1 MKTGKPFP
9 EACLQCGVVEKFAEG
24 KDIVGDRAISGFY
37 KRGGDKAWEGNFV
50 SSSVG
55 REHFFFFNKVRC
67 CDFLG
72 KKWRR
77 RCGGLLG
84 SWRLRSPRAE
94 HRFTSWLRSGAEC
107 ISMTVGHAVTL
118 SHFGLEI

>member
-1 MKTGKPFP
+1 M
-9 EACLQCGVVEKFAEG
+9 FAEG
-24 KDIVGDRAISGFY
+24 KNIVGDRAISGFY
-37 KRGGDKAWEGNFV
+37 RKGGDKAWEGNFV

-55 REHFFFFNKVRC
+55 REHFFFFFFNKVRC
-67 CDFLG
+67 RDFLG

-94 HRFTSWLRSGAEC
+94 RRYHQLAEVRC
-107 ISMTVGHAVTL
+107 
-118 SHFGLEI
+118 